1 MTTGMTRSFHDKTL
15 QWAPAGERVSNVCVL
30 EGCTRRVGSRSKNK
44 YFQSRIC
51 STTLVLVLPPS
62 FRAVLCFQT
71 IPTFY
76 HVRAVEK
83 TASRPSVGREGRRVL
98 PFLNDAQMPP
108 CPPSLVTDFLRAKIF
123 LFFSFSVE
131 PRLASKKKKK
141 VFLPCIN
148 DRE

>member
-30 EGCTRRVGSRSKNK
+30 PLEGCARRVGSKSKNK
-44 YFQSRIC
+44 YFLSRIC

-76 HVRAVEK
+76 HVRALEK
-83 TASRPSVGREGRRVL
+83 TASRPSVGREARRVL
-98 PFLNDAQMPP
+98 PFLNDTHKCLYALLL
-108 CPPSLVTDFLRAKIF
+108 S
-123 LFFSFSVE
+123 
-131 PRLASKKKKK
+131 
-141 VFLPCIN
+141 
-148 DRE
+148 